1 MKQVCLLC
9 ERTSPDNNLYC
20 QETYCP
26 AEMSPTI
33 LDYGEWMGDVE
44 IVKPV
49 MILRSGVL
57 YEATHQKK
65 KVFLKVAHP
74 GEENKERLKREAEF
88 LAGIQLNKEQNE
100 FLPVLLP
107 PYANTT
113 IKDDA
118 YGKTM
123 LRGHLL
129 YFCLFEFAE
138 GEPLR
143 DVLTDNPQLWINHA
157 GWLMISLATAVNFMH
172 IKGLFHYAISPDAV
186 LVRFYETE
194 GKFDAPGILLFD
206 LGIVSDAQ
214 NVRQDWYSF
223 AGLPAYTAP
232 ELLNGRAF
240 QPAYA
245 ADVYGL
251 GLTLYEMLVGEP
263 AFTYK
268 LHSDEEVY
276 EAIERNRRIRMNRV
290 EDVKSIANIA
300 LQATNPQIQSRQPD
314 AAVFAQQ
321 LAAYFGQVP
330 APKRSRWPSLHTIMV
345 VVIILLTVAFL
356 IALAVSLNE
365 FAA

>member
-20 QETYCP
+20 QEIYCP

-33 LDYGEWMGDVE
+33 LDYGEWLGDLE
-44 IVKPV
+44 IIKPV
-49 MILRSGVL
+49 MILRSSVL
-57 YEATHQKK
+57 YEATHQKT

-88 LAGIQLNKEQNE
+88 LATTQLHKEQNK

-129 YFCLFEFAE
+129 YFCLFEFTV

-143 DVLTDNPQLWINHA
+143 DILTDNPQLWINHA
-157 GWLMISLATAVNFMH
+157 GWLMISLATAVNFLH
-172 IKGLFHYAISPDAV
+172 TKGIFHYAISPDAV
-186 LVRFYETE
+186 LLHFYETE
-194 GKFDAPGILLFD
+194 ENFNAPRILLFD
-206 LGIVSDAQ
+206 LGIVSDA
-214 NVRQDWYSF
+214 NTVRRNWYPF
-223 AGLPAYTAP
+223 AALPAYTAP
-232 ELLNGRAF
+232 ELIDTHAI

-245 ADVYGL
+245 TDVYGL

-263 AFTYK
+263 TFTYK
-268 LHSDEEVY
+268 LRSDKEVY
-276 EAIERNRRIRMNRV
+276 AAIKRNRAIKMNRV
-290 EDVKSIANIA
+290 EDVESIANIA
-300 LQATNPQIQSRQPD
+300 LQAVSDHIQNRQQD
-314 AAVFAQQ
+314 ATVLVQQ
-321 LAAYFGQVP
+321 LSVYFGQL
-330 APKRSRWPSLHTIMV
+330 PKPKPSRWPSLNTIMI
-345 VVIILLTVAFL
+345 VIVTLLTIAFL

-365 FAA
+365 FTV